1 MEDLHMNIVILGL
14 FLPPNVFANFEL
26 YTIELM
32 APPPPPRGTLGV
44 RMVGRPS
51 KF

>member
-1 MEDLHMNIVILGL
+1 MNIVILGL

-26 YTIELM
+26 YTIEYM
-32 APPPPPRGTLGV
+32 AAPPPPPPRGTLGA
-44 RMVGRPS
+44 RIVGRPS